1 MHPTNAPHR
10 PDIQTLTGPGAP
22 LNAAGADLALAG
34 HLEEEFSMQGLA
46 GRYRLGAGGTDAQ
59 WVDGG
64 HPYRT
69 RLLLRR
75 PAQPERF
82 SGTVVVEWLNVSC
95 GQDLDFVYAGAR
107 ELVLR
112 DGHAWLGVSVQRA
125 GVDRLASARPQR
137 YGDLSVTAPL
147 DDPATGAPLDLPHPL
162 TQAPGCDV
170 LGWDI
175 FSDAGRW
182 LRTHAAQAWGGP
194 PVTCLIAA
202 GESQSAIR
210 LSHYF
215 NQIQPLHGVYD
226 GFLLYDR
233 AGPMALR
240 EDTAAKAISIGTDFF
255 AELAGGSPPED
266 TGNQRWW
273 ELAGSSHVSWPEMRD
288 HIDPQ
293 VLRDGLQQVDGQAV
307 SLTVLMAAQHGAD
320 PEALWS
326 PVPNGD
332 LVKAALHALVAW
344 VRHGQCPAHAPRLAF
359 AAPGRLLRDAEGR
372 TVGGIRYAAHALPSG
387 LHDGIG
393 PPGLAL
399 TGTRQALGAQDLR
412 QRYGRAEYYLAGV
425 HQVVQANL
433 AQGFLLAPE
442 AERVLAE
449 ARALALTFAPN
460 PT

>member
-1 MHPTNAPHR
+1 MRHAQASRTPKVRA
-10 PDIQTLTGPGAP
+10 LAGPGAP
-22 LNAAGADLALAG
+22 LNAASDDLALAG
-34 HLEEEFSMQGLA
+34 HLEEELILQGEA
-46 GRYRLGAGGTDAQ
+46 SRYRLHAGGGNAE

-69 RLLLRR
+69 RMLLRR
-75 PAQPERF
+75 PAQPARF

-95 GQDLDFVYAGAR
+95 GQDLDFVYAATR

-137 YGDLSVTAPL
+137 YGQLSVTAPG

-182 LRTHAAQAWGGP
+182 VRAQAQAWGGP
-194 PVTCLIAA
+194 SVTCLIAA

-215 NQIQPLHGVYD
+215 NSVQPLQGVYD

-240 EDTAAKAISIGTDFF
+240 EDIAARAISIGTDFF
-255 AELAGGSPPED
+255 AELAGGSPPHD
-266 TGNQRWW
+266 ANNQRWW
-273 ELAGSSHVSWPEMRD
+273 DLAGSSHVSWAEMRD

-293 VLRDGLQQVDGQAV
+293 VLRDGLQQLDGQAV
-307 SLTVLMAAQHGAD
+307 SLTALMAAQHGAD
-320 PEALWS
+320 PQRLWS

-332 LVKAALHALVAW
+332 LVKAALRALVGW
-344 VRHGQCPAHAPRLAF
+344 VLHDHRPAQAPRLEF
-359 AAPGRLLRDAEGR
+359 AALQRLRRDAQGR
-372 TVGGIRYAAHALPSG
+372 TAGGIRFAAHEWPSG

-399 TGTRQALGAQDLR
+399 TGRREAFSVQELR
-412 QRYGRAEYYLAGV
+412 RRYGQPEVYLAGV
-425 HQVVQANL
+425 QQVVQANL

-449 ARALALTFAPN
+449 ARALAQSFAPD
-460 PT
+460 PS